1 MSLSKPAITVTALVL
16 LFLGGTFGGFQLL
29 TSGANTV
36 ADPTPTCEN
45 RTVKAGDDLTTNFVK
60 VNVYN
65 SGQRSGQANR
75 VQINLQRNGFLA
87 GKIGN
92 SPGGLKAKTVTIITD
107 DPKASEVVL
116 VAKQFKNKVSYE
128 APTTSLEDGVTIV
141 VGDDFDGLEKEP
153 SRSVKASKDLT
164 VCVPIDPAVN
174 VS

>member
-1 MSLSKPAITVTALVL
+1 MSSSKQGITVTTLML
-16 LFLGGTFGGFQLL
+16 LFVGGTIWGFQLL
-29 TSGANTV
+29 TSDASTV
-36 ADPTPTCEN
+36 ADPAPTCEN

-92 SPGGLKAKTVTIITD
+92 SPGGLEAKTVTVITD

-141 VGDDFDGLEKEP
+141 VGDEFDGLREKP
-153 SRSVKASKDLT
+153 ARSVEASKDLT